1 MQGTLK
7 LVRDVRYRRGPF
19 AEARARADAGA
30 EWAALLGDEADV
42 RRILERFVLAG
53 ATAKSVAS
61 ELNVSLRQFYR
72 LYTRM
77 LEMLDA
83 GLRRSPAFVA
93 PATSKTELELEHA
106 RTLLMHGRWDD
117 AQTYL
122 SHTLASRPG
131 TRLAIAA
138 MLLLA
143 GAQADRTDFEG
154 ARATIERAMGLV
166 GEVEPDRR
174 LQAVCRIAMAQS
186 YVAYAG
192 GFYSGALAYAE
203 ESFERG
209 APETRTLTHHEV
221 RALARDRIYLGVV
234 QQEAGDSRR
243 AMHHFREALSLLRRL
258 PTPPGAE
265 LSQAYVQLAIAGT
278 AFADDVAESIGYAEE
293 GLRIAQWHGLR
304 HEEVWAH
311 LALGMLQMM
320 SGRNDEALRSGETAL
335 GVARAVLKGDP
346 MARALFVNNRL
357 QIAIGSPARGL
368 QLLDEARPHVPAA
381 SLLGGIMEICQ
392 ARTHQALGDADG
404 TVEAAGR
411 AIATMESRSSTHY
424 IGIAYWAR
432 GAVRLRRGDP
442 ACKSDAE
449 RAIHYLER
457 GAVLPDYA
465 NALELSAAA
474 TANARH
480 ADLAR
485 EVRAA
490 MRA

>member
-221 RALARDRIYLGVV
+221 RAL
-234 QQEAGDSRR
+234 
-243 AMHHFREALSLLRRL
+243 
-258 PTPPGAE
+258 
-265 LSQAYVQLAIAGT
+265 
-278 AFADDVAESIGYAEE
+278 
-293 GLRIAQWHGLR
+293 
-304 HEEVWAH
+304 
-311 LALGMLQMM
+311 
-320 SGRNDEALRSGETAL
+320 
-335 GVARAVLKGDP
+335 
-346 MARALFVNNRL
+346 
-357 QIAIGSPARGL
+357 
-368 QLLDEARPHVPAA
+368 
-381 SLLGGIMEICQ
+381 
-392 ARTHQALGDADG
+392 
-404 TVEAAGR
+404 
-411 AIATMESRSSTHY
+411 
-424 IGIAYWAR
+424 
-432 GAVRLRRGDP
+432 
-442 ACKSDAE
+442 
-449 RAIHYLER
+449 
-457 GAVLPDYA
+457 
-465 NALELSAAA
+465 
-474 TANARH
+474 
-480 ADLAR
+480 
-485 EVRAA
+485 
-490 MRA
+490 